1 MRDLSKVM
9 QFVVHEI
16 ASKHIMMKS
25 YSAMMTTCIVGN
37 AGRDCNLVSYD
48 EHLSFDKD
56 DILDPEFPLTT
67 EGCCLPDDYY
77 CDRPEHVLMR
87 MCNGLTP
94 TTVNV
99 IGNMER

>member
-25 YSAMMTTCIVGN
+25 YSAMMATCIVGN

-48 EHLSFDKD
+48 EHLF
-56 DILDPEFPLTT
+56 
-67 EGCCLPDDYY
+67 
-77 CDRPEHVLMR
+77 V
-87 MCNGLTP
+87 
-94 TTVNV
+94 V
-99 IGNMER
+99 